1 MDAVSLT
8 DVVSTFGL
16 AIALAA
22 CAGLRA
28 WLPLLLAG
36 GMARFGLLDLGEP
49 FHLIGSDKA
58 LALFTAATLIEIL
71 GDKVPAIDHALDALS
86 TVVRPAAGAVLAAS
100 VFGRI
105 ADPLQAL
112 ALGVV
117 VGAPTA
123 LVPHAA
129 KTALR
134 AASTTFTA
142 GLANPLISL
151 VEDAATVALFVLAVI
166 VPMFV
171 VAALLVAALL
181 LVRRVRSR
189 YRATVPAA

>member
-1 MDAVSLT
+1 
-8 DVVSTFGL
+8 
-16 AIALAA
+16 
-22 CAGLRA
+22 
-28 WLPLLLAG
+28 
-36 GMARFGLLDLGEP
+36 
-49 FHLIGSDKA
+49 
-58 LALFTAATLIEIL
+58 
-71 GDKVPAIDHALDALS
+71 LDALS

-142 GLANPLISL
+142 GLANPVISL
-151 VEDAATVALFVLAVI
+151 VEDAATVVLFVLAVV

-171 VAALLVAALL
+171 VAALLVAVLL

>member
-8 DVVSTFGL
+8 DVVSTLGL

-36 GMARFGLLDLGEP
+36 GMARFGLLGLGEP
-49 FHLIGSDKA
+49 FDLLGSNKA
-58 LALFTAATLIEIL
+58 LALFAAATLIEVL
-71 GDKVPAIDHALDALS
+71 GDKLPAVDHALDALS

-142 GLANPLISL
+142 GLANPVISL
-151 VEDAATVALFVLAVI
+151 VEDAATVVLFVLAIV
-166 VPMFV
+166 VPMLV

-181 LVRRVRSR
+181 LVRRVSSR
-189 YRATVPAA
+189 HRATVPAA